1 MANPLYQIQNSRPQ
15 PQLIL
20 PAGNVLANKPP
31 RVWIG
36 DARALHQH
44 PHPPLRGGGGGQISL
59 EHNPRNW
66 QTGQTKE
73 LHLQASRLQGG
84 HLKRNAALT
93 VLPENA
99 PPGRHHVRGAL
110 SFLRPALVEAL
121 VERESLLNL

>member
-1 MANPLYQIQNSRPQ
+1 MQRASARVSEEVSHLHPSS
-15 PQLIL
+15 
-20 PAGNVLANKPP
+20 LA
-31 RVWIG
+31 RIG
-36 DARALHQH
+36 PGHASHNISHQGRAYTLWGAAR
-44 PHPPLRGGGGGQISL
+44 RGRGQISL

-73 LHLQASRLQGG
+73 LHLQASSLQGG

-93 VLPENA
+93 VFPENA